1 MIGRFV
7 ALRRICAF
15 LRCSGVR
22 AIYKVRYMVVLAK
35 TMWWVLVAAAVLIA
49 LPHVNPWVGAPAA
62 LFLLAGGFGFWGDD

>member
-1 MIGRFV
+1 
-7 ALRRICAF
+7 
-15 LRCSGVR
+15 
-22 AIYKVRYMVVLAK
+22 MVVLAK